1 MKIKILIII
10 IGIYLLTGCTASYTM
25 EITEDTF
32 DESITIEAYTNDIY
46 DKNSLYTLFK
56 EEYPVYIDQ
65 EFMYYDPNNKNE
77 NYSYYTKTYQE
88 LSDGY
93 LFNYRYTY
101 GLKDIS
107 RARAINMVYKTVSI
121 GYIDEEDFYYIS
133 LKEPIIFIN
142 NNEITSISINLI
154 FEDAIIIENNADN
167 INGSTYTWN
176 LNPTELKDINI
187 KYRFE
192 NEEIN
197 PIPTPEEPEENEE
210 NNTQEENV
218 SNWANE
224 NKILVYVGAFSIL
237 VILIL
242 IVGIIKFKKL

>member
-10 IGIYLLTGCTASYTM
+10 LGIFLLTGCTANYTM

-32 DESITIEAYTNDIY
+32 DESITIEAYTNDLY
-46 DKNSLYTLFK
+46 DKNGLYTSFK

-88 LSDGY
+88 LSNGY

-101 GLKDIS
+101 GLKDIN
-107 RARAINMVYKTVSI
+107 RARAINMVYKTINI

-133 LKEPIIFIN
+133 LKDPIIFIN
-142 NNEITSISINLI
+142 NNEITSININLI
-154 FEDAIIIENNADN
+154 FNDAIIIENNADI

-176 LNPTELKDINI
+176 ITPTKLNDINI

-192 NEEIN
+192 NKE
-197 PIPTPEEPEENEE
+197 EEPITKPENSNEE
-210 NNTQEENV
+210 KPNKEESEV
-218 SNWANE
+218 SSWVNE
-224 NKILVYVGAFSIL
+224 NKGLVYVGVFSIL
-237 VILIL
+237 LVLIL

>member
-121 GYIDEEDFYYIS
+121 GYINEEDFYYIS

-154 FEDAIIIENNADN
+154 FEDAIVIENNADN

-187 KYRFE
+187 KYIFE

-197 PIPTPEEPEENEE
+197 PIPTPEEPEENEG

>member
-10 IGIYLLTGCTASYTM
+10 LGIFLLTGCTANYTM
-25 EITEDTF
+25 EITKDTF
-32 DESITIEAYTNDIY
+32 DESITIEAYTNDLY
-46 DKNSLYTLFK
+46 DKNSLYASFK

-88 LSDGY
+88 LSNGY
-93 LFNYRYTY
+93 LFNYRYNY
-101 GLKDIS
+101 KLKDIN
-107 RARAINMVYKTVSI
+107 RARAINMVYKTISI

-133 LKEPIIFIN
+133 LKDPIIFIN
-142 NNEITSISINLI
+142 NNEITSININLI
-154 FEDAIIIENNADN
+154 FNDAIIIENNADN

-192 NEEIN
+192 DEEEE
-197 PIPTPEEPEENEE
+197 PTQTPEEPSEEKPNKEE
-210 NNTQEENV
+210 GSEV
-218 SNWANE
+218 SSWVNE
-224 NKILVYVGAFSIL
+224 NKVLIYVGVFSIL
-237 VILIL
+237 IVLIL
-242 IVGIIKFKKL
+242 VVGVIKFKKL

>member
-1 MKIKILIII
+1 ILIII

-77 NYSYYTKTYQE
+77 KYRYYTKTYKE

-121 GYIDEEDFYYIS
+121 GYINEEDFYYIS

-154 FEDAIIIENNADN
+154 
-167 INGSTYTWN
+167 
-176 LNPTELKDINI
+176 
-187 KYRFE
+187 
-192 NEEIN
+192 
-197 PIPTPEEPEENEE
+197 
-210 NNTQEENV
+210 
-218 SNWANE
+218 
-224 NKILVYVGAFSIL
+224 
-237 VILIL
+237 
-242 IVGIIKFKKL
+242 

>member
-65 EFMYYDPNNKNE
+65 EFMYYAPNNKNE
-77 NYSYYTKTYQE
+77 NYSYYTKNYQE
-88 LSDGY
+88 LSEGY

-133 LKEPIIFIN
+133 LKEPILFIN
-142 NNEITSISINLI
+142 NN
-154 FEDAIIIENNADN
+154 
-167 INGSTYTWN
+167 
-176 LNPTELKDINI
+176 
-187 KYRFE
+187 
-192 NEEIN
+192 
-197 PIPTPEEPEENEE
+197 
-210 NNTQEENV
+210 
-218 SNWANE
+218 
-224 NKILVYVGAFSIL
+224 
-237 VILIL
+237 
-242 IVGIIKFKKL
+242 